1 MAQFEAARCFYTAL
15 SFAMSEQHIQA
26 YSLMDRAV
34 QRVESAMR
42 KWKARPLPCIADS
55 LSLLQILN
63 WVVAAINAMISTGS
77 R

>member
-15 SFAMSEQHIQA
+15 SFATGEQHMQA

-42 KWKARPLPCIADS
+42 KWKARPLPCTADS
-55 LSLLQILN
+55 FKFSRSSLLRWPQS
-63 WVVAAINAMISTGS
+63 M